1 MIRNYFRWRGQRT
14 SEEGRKGAVH
24 VSGREEFQ
32 AEGIGSAKALRQG
45 QGWMLEGQQEGP
57 CGWSITSRKEGG
69 RR

>member
-1 MIRNYFRWRGQRT
+1 M
-14 SEEGRKGAVH
+14 H